1 MLYKKPMRSYE
12 AGGLV
17 DIPDVVG
24 RANES
29 VDRAARSMEEHDK
42 LLKDLKKKL
51 MGDNPGTK
59 KREERSKTHS
69 NKPKKPKKKKTPQT
83 FPGKIFR
90 WPI

>member
-1 MLYKKPMRSYE
+1 MPYKKPIRSYE

-24 RANES
+24 PADES
-29 VDRAARSMEEHDK
+29 VEQMKRIMEEHDK

-51 MGDNPGTK
+51 TGDNPGTK

-69 NKPKKPKKKKTPQT
+69 NKPKKPKKPKIPQT

>member
-1 MLYKKPMRSYE
+1 MPYHKPMRSYE
-12 AGGLV
+12 EGGLV

-24 RANES
+24 RVGES
-29 VDRAARSMEEHDK
+29 VDRTARSMEESRKD
-42 LLKDLKKKL
+42 LKDLKKKL
-51 MGDNPGTK
+51 TGDNPGTK

-69 NKPKKPKKKKTPQT
+69 NKPKKKKTPQT